1 MGQDAGD
8 TTEPAPQHAPYDIQ
22 LHHHSISPSGAPLA
36 VKAKRRRTRLI
47 ALNHALWPND
57 QFLTICS
64 PQDCAVLE
72 AAYQQNSKPDKAE
85 RALIVSRVA
94 LGEKEVQIWFQNRR
108 QNDRRRSKPLQP
120 HELVA
125 HLRNSNA
132 SPAPPQMSSSPSPE
146 DLSASSSHPSSS
158 LAPIEPFNRPT
169 SRGSSIHDLL
179 NPTIPED
186 DASLKHSSQETVGG
200 STPPSSFEKD
210 VLTVEAPLPSETQ
223 KKVTEICDGRTDV
236 SSEHGS
242 ARKRDHDEMTGAH
255 PPCPRPERQ
264 EKTGEAVISKG
275 PLLRA
280 SSFVRLAMTV
290 DGAVKVRTNNEPT
303 PSPEKPRASTP
314 TMHNRQKASLVR
326 SKSAVNEVEV
336 FRDSVQGAG
345 PKSIGGGFG
354 RSRDARTWEFYCD
367 SKTKDALSTQAEAE
381 SAGSAVSAI
390 NLIRSN
396 SFKPRLQALSPSL
409 SKTNS
414 QRATGKGDR
423 PKLSR
428 AKSSLGRLQGL
439 DSSEDP
445 SSGKPKLLHGHVRS
459 PSEDSDKENWA
470 PGTRMSEHPLRRTQP
485 STCSRPVL
493 QENEQMTFPDVNSS
507 HKRPEGGPSNR
518 ESPTK
523 ETAKGEEFDCV
534 QGLLSLSQG
543 AWSR

>member
-1 MGQDAGD
+1 MGQDARD
-8 TTEPAPQHAPYDIQ
+8 VTEPAPQHAPYNIQ
-22 LHHHSISPSGAPLA
+22 LHPNNMSSSTTPQAA
-36 VKAKRRRTRLI
+36 KAKRKRT
-47 ALNHALWPND
+47 
-57 QFLTICS
+57 S
-64 PQDCAVLE
+64 PQDCAILE
-72 AAYQQNSKPDKAE
+72 AAYQKNSKPDKAE

-132 SPAPPQMSSSPSPE
+132 SPVPPQMSSSPVPE
-146 DLSASSSHPSSS
+146 DLSASMSLPNSS
-158 LAPIEPFNRPT
+158 LAPIEPINRPT

-179 NPTIPED
+179 NPTPPED
-186 DASLKHSSQETVGG
+186 DASLKQSSQETIGG
-200 STPPSSFEKD
+200 STPPSSIEKG
-210 VLTVEAPLPSETQ
+210 VLTVGMPFQSESQ
-223 KKVTEICDGRTDV
+223 KNVAESCDGQSDV
-236 SSEHGS
+236 GSEHGS
-242 ARKRDHDEMTGAH
+242 ARKRDHDEMTGAT
-255 PPCPRPERQ
+255 PPSPRLEGQ
-264 EKTGEAVISKG
+264 GETGEATLSKA
-275 PLLRA
+275 PLVRV

-290 DGAVKVRTNNEPT
+290 DGAVKIRTNNEPT
-303 PSPEKPRASTP
+303 PSPEKPRAPTP
-314 TMHNRQKASLVR
+314 TVHNRQKASLVR
-326 SKSAVNEVEV
+326 SKSAMNGVEV

-345 PKSIGGGFG
+345 FKSIGAGFG

-367 SKTKDALSTQAEAE
+367 SKTKDALSAQAEAE

-409 SKTNS
+409 SKTNAR
-414 QRATGKGDR
+414 RATVKEGR

-428 AKSSLGRLQGL
+428 AQSSLGRLQGL
-439 DSSEDP
+439 GTSADP
-445 SSGKPKLLHGHVRS
+445 SSGKSKPLHGHVRS
-459 PSEDSDKENWA
+459 PSGDSDKENWA

-485 STCSRPVL
+485 STCHRPVL
-493 QENEQMTFPDVNSS
+493 QENEQMTFPDVNASR
-507 HKRPEGGPSNR
+507 HRPEEGLGSG

-523 ETAKGEEFDCV
+523 EKAKGEELDCV